1 MTTPAAAPAALAPMT
16 GVPASAA
23 PAGADPLAG
32 LHDIHLPQP
41 VPFWPPAPGWWILA
55 GLIVL
60 ALIAAA
66 IYEWRRR
73 QTLGY
78 RALRAL
84 EAIEKDSEHYRDA
97 HAAAAASALLI
108 RRIVVTRFGRER
120 LAGLTGDRWQTFL
133 SEGKNGL
140 PAEVS
145 RLVAVA
151 AYAPPGGAGVSVER
165 ATVFEAVRGWIR
177 GNA

>member
-1 MTTPAAAPAALAPMT
+1 MTTPVAAPAALAPMT
-16 GVPASAA
+16 GA
-23 PAGADPLAG
+23 PAAAGPDPLAA
-32 LHDIHLPQP
+32 LRDIHLPQP

-60 ALIAAA
+60 ALVAAV

-73 QTLGY
+73 QALGY

-84 EAIEKDSEHYRDA
+84 EAIEKDAEHYRDA

-120 LAGLTGDRWQTFL
+120 LADLTGERWQAFL

-140 PAEVS
+140 PAEVG

-151 AYAPPGGAGVSVER
+151 AYAPPGGAGASVER

>member
-1 MTTPAAAPAALAPMT
+1 MTMPAAAPAAAPPLA
-16 GVPASAA
+16 ASGA
-23 PAGADPLAG
+23 PDPLAA

-60 ALIAAA
+60 ALIVAA

-84 EAIEKDSEHYRDA
+84 EAIEKDAEHYRDA
-97 HAAAAASALLI
+97 HAAAAAAALLI

-120 LAGLTGDRWQTFL
+120 LASLTGERWQAFL

-151 AYAPPGGAGVSVER
+151 AYAPPGGAGVAVER
-165 ATVFEAVRGWIR
+165 ATLFAAVRGWIR